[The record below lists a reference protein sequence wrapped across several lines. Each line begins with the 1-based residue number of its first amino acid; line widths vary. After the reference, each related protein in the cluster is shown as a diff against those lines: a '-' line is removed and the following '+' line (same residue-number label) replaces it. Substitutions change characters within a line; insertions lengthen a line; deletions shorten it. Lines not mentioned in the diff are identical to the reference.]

1 MVRVIGYHENQKL
14 DGEKFYSLSIQGGVE
29 MVRSQQT
36 GSFYATARKA
46 RVTTT
51 FDEATCEGLI
61 GAEIPGRI
69 LKVECEPYEYTVE
82 ETGEVIELNY
92 SYEYQPDELE
102 SQEAAVLAD
111 WMQRGHYFIVDDLFF
126 FFI

>member
-14 DGEKFYSLSIQGGVE
+14 DGEKFYSLSIQGGIE

-51 FDEATCEGLI
+51 FDEATCESLI
-61 GAEIPGRI
+61 GTEIPGRI

-111 WMQRGHYFIVDDLFF
+111 
-126 FFI
+126 